1 MGSERPGRQT
11 VVTPGAD
18 ADDLAWYGH
27 PSVPPEV
34 AAAVTPA
41 PEARDQDVS
50 AEVRRYQ
57 RILVMAIAAGGALL
71 VLSSPGLRRLLW
83 GAARVAARTG
93 LPALVA
99 REIAQAWKR
108 GDGAAAH
115 ER

>member
-1 MGSERPGRQT
+1 MGNERPGQQT
-11 VVTPGAD
+11 VVTPGTAT
-18 ADDLAWYGH
+18 DDLAWYGH
-27 PSVPPEV
+27 PSVPPETAVDV
-34 AAAVTPA
+34 APA
-41 PEARDQDVS
+41 PDASDQDVS
-50 AEVRRYQ
+50 AEVQRYQ
-57 RILVMAIAAGGALL
+57 RILVMAVAAGGALL
-71 VLSSPGLRRLLW
+71 VLGSPGLRRLLW